1 MGAVAQRRIVSASLR
16 RTRPRRGHQCTR
28 YAHAGRRIS
37 RHSGASAV
45 IRAFDAFSLPLL
57 RWLDPEDAHRLAIQ
71 GLRLLPPIRPRPDD
85 AKLAM
90 RAFGLNFPNPIGM
103 AAGFDKS
110 AEVPDAL
117 LRLGFGFVEIGTVTP
132 KPQGGNPRPRLFR
145 LERDEAVINRMGFN
159 NDGAEVALR
168 RLAARAHHGGIVG
181 VNVGAN
187 KDSSDRVADYV
198 TLIETFAPVAS
209 YFTVNVS
216 SPNTPGLR
224 NLQQSAQLDDL
235 LAKVIDARE
244 RVRKNA
250 GDSPVLLKIAPDL
263 SLTDLD
269 DVVHIARSRRV
280 DGMIVA
286 NTTLARPSALREQ
299 SRAKEQGGL
308 SGRPLFRLSTRMV
321 AETYVRTEGAFPLI
335 GVGGIDSGGAAL
347 TKIRAGASL
356 IQLYSSLVYKGL
368 GLVDDIKN
376 DLASTL
382 LRTGRD
388 SLSEIVG
395 ADAAAITAE
404 DWPVV

>member
-1 MGAVAQRRIVSASLR
+1 
-16 RTRPRRGHQCTR
+16 
-28 YAHAGRRIS
+28 
-37 RHSGASAV
+37 V
-45 IRAFDAFSLPLL
+45 IRAFDTFSLPLL
-57 RWLDPEDAHRLAIQ
+57 RWFDPEDAHRMAVQ
-71 GLRLLPPIRPRPDD
+71 GLRLLPPMRPRPDD
-85 AKLAM
+85 AKLAV

-132 KPQGGNPRPRLFR
+132 RPQIGNPRPRLFR

-159 NDGAEVALR
+159 NDGAEAVLR

-187 KDSSDRVADYV
+187 KDSVDRVADYV
-198 TLIETFAPVAS
+198 KLIETFAPVAS

-224 NLQQSAQLDDL
+224 NLQQASALDDL

-244 RVRKNA
+244 RVRQNA
-250 GDSPVLLKIAPDL
+250 GDSPVLLKIAPDV
-263 SLTDLD
+263 SLTELD
-269 DVVHIARSRRV
+269 DIVHIARSRRV

-286 NTTLARPSALREQ
+286 NTTVARFSTLREQ
-299 SRAKEQGGL
+299 VHAREQGGL
-308 SGRPLFRLSTRMV
+308 SGRPLFRLATRMV
-321 AETYVRTEGAFPLI
+321 AETYVRAEGAFPLI
-335 GVGGIDSGGAAL
+335 GVGGIDTGGAAL

-356 IQLYSSLVYKGL
+356 VQLYSSLVYKGL
-368 GLVDDIKN
+368 GLVDAIKN

-395 ADAAAITAE
+395 ADAATITAE
-404 DWPVV
+404 DWPV

>member
-1 MGAVAQRRIVSASLR
+1 
-16 RTRPRRGHQCTR
+16 
-28 YAHAGRRIS
+28 
-37 RHSGASAV
+37 
-45 IRAFDAFSLPLL
+45 
-57 RWLDPEDAHRLAIQ
+57 
-71 GLRLLPPIRPRPDD
+71 
-85 AKLAM
+85 
-90 RAFGLNFPNPIGM
+90 LNFPNPIGM

-117 LRLGFGFVEIGTVTP
+117 LRLGFGFVEIGSVTP
-132 KPQGGNPRPRLFR
+132 KPQVGNPRPRLFR
-145 LERDEAVINRMGFN
+145 LERDEAVINRLGFN
-159 NDGAEVALR
+159 NDGAEAVLR
-168 RLAARAHHGGIVG
+168 RLAARAHQGGIVG

-187 KDSSDRVADYV
+187 KDSPDRVADYV
-198 TLIETFAPVAS
+198 KLIETFAPVAS
-209 YFTVNVS
+209 FFTVNVS

-244 RVRKNA
+244 RVRTNA

-263 SLTDLD
+263 SLAELD

-286 NTTLARPSALREQ
+286 NTTLARPSTLRETN
-299 SRAKEQGGL
+299 RAREQGGL

-321 AETYVRTEGAFPLI
+321 AETYVRAEGAFPLI

-356 IQLYSSLVYKGL
+356 IQLYSSLIYKGL
-368 GLVDDIKN
+368 GLVEDIKN

-395 ADAAAITAE
+395 ADAATITAE
-404 DWPVV
+404 DWPVQ

>member
-1 MGAVAQRRIVSASLR
+1 M
-16 RTRPRRGHQCTR
+16 
-28 YAHAGRRIS
+28 
-37 RHSGASAV
+37 

-57 RWLDPEDAHRLAIQ
+57 RWFDPEDAHRLAIQ
-71 GLRLLPPIRPRPDD
+71 GLRLLPPMRPRPDD
-85 AKLAM
+85 AKLAV

-110 AEVPDAL
+110 AEAPDAL

-132 KPQGGNPRPRLFR
+132 KPQVGNPRPRLFR

-159 NDGAEVALR
+159 NDGADAVLR
-168 RLAARAHHGGIVG
+168 RLAARAHLAGIVG

-187 KDSSDRVADYV
+187 KDSADRVADYV
-198 TLIETFAPVAS
+198 RLIETFAPVAS

-224 NLQQSAQLDDL
+224 NLQQAAALDDL

-244 RVRKNA
+244 RVRQNA

-263 SLTDLD
+263 SLAELD

-286 NTTLARPSALREQ
+286 NTTMLRPSTLP
-299 SRAKEQGGL
+299 
-308 SGRPLFRLSTRMV
+308 GRPLFRLSARMV
-321 AETYVRTEGAFPLI
+321 AETYVRAEGAFPLV

-356 IQLYSSLVYKGL
+356 IQLYSSLIYKGL

-376 DLASTL
+376 DLVSTL

-395 ADAAAITAE
+395 ADAATITAE
-404 DWPVV
+404 DWPV

>member
-1 MGAVAQRRIVSASLR
+1 
-16 RTRPRRGHQCTR
+16 
-28 YAHAGRRIS
+28 
-37 RHSGASAV
+37 V

-57 RWLDPEDAHRLAIQ
+57 RWFDPEDAHRLAIQ
-71 GLRLLPPIRPRPDD
+71 GLRLLPPMRPRPDD
-85 AKLAM
+85 AKLAV

-110 AEVPDAL
+110 AEAPDAL

-132 KPQGGNPRPRLFR
+132 KPQIGNPRPRLFR
-145 LERDEAVINRMGFN
+145 LERDEAVVNRMGFN
-159 NDGAEVALR
+159 NDGADAVLR
-168 RLAARAHHGGIVG
+168 RLAGRAHLGGIVG

-187 KDSSDRVADYV
+187 KDSADRVADYV
-198 TLIETFAPVAS
+198 KLIETFAPVAS

-224 NLQQSAQLDDL
+224 NLQQAAALDDL

-244 RVRKNA
+244 RVRQNA

-263 SLTDLD
+263 SLTELD

-286 NTTLARPSALREQ
+286 NTTVARPSTLREQ

-321 AETYVRTEGAFPLI
+321 AEAYVRAEGAFPLV
-335 GVGGIDSGGAAL
+335 GAGGIDSGGAAL

-356 IQLYSSLVYKGL
+356 IQLYSSLIYKGL
-368 GLVDDIKN
+368 GVVDDIKN

-395 ADAAAITAE
+395 ADAATITAE
-404 DWPVV
+404 DWPV

>member
-1 MGAVAQRRIVSASLR
+1 
-16 RTRPRRGHQCTR
+16 
-28 YAHAGRRIS
+28 
-37 RHSGASAV
+37 V

-57 RWLDPEDAHRLAIQ
+57 RWFDPEDAHRMAIQ
-71 GLRLLPPIRPRPDD
+71 GLRLLPPIRQRVDD
-85 AKLAM
+85 SKLAV

-110 AEVPDAL
+110 AEAPDAL
-117 LRLGFGFVEIGTVTP
+117 LRLGFGFVEIGSVTP
-132 KPQGGNPRPRLFR
+132 KPQVGNPRPRLFR

-159 NDGAEVALR
+159 NDGAEVVLR

-187 KDSSDRVADYV
+187 KDSPDRVADYV
-198 TLIETFAPVAS
+198 KLIETFAPVAS

-224 NLQQSAQLDDL
+224 NLQQSAQLDEL

-244 RVRKNA
+244 RVRTNA

-263 SLTDLD
+263 SLAELD

-286 NTTLARPSALREQ
+286 NTTLARPSTLRETN
-299 SRAKEQGGL
+299 RAREQGGL

-321 AETYVRTEGAFPLI
+321 AETYVRAEGAFPLI

-356 IQLYSSLVYKGL
+356 IQLYSSLIYKGL
-368 GLVDDIKN
+368 GLVEDIKN
-376 DLASTL
+376 DLSSTL
-382 LRTGRD
+382 LRTGRH

-395 ADAAAITAE
+395 ADAATITAE
-404 DWPVV
+404 DWPV

>member
-1 MGAVAQRRIVSASLR
+1 
-16 RTRPRRGHQCTR
+16 
-28 YAHAGRRIS
+28 
-37 RHSGASAV
+37 V

-57 RWLDPEDAHRLAIQ
+57 RWFDPEDAHRMAIQ
-71 GLRLLPPIRPRPDD
+71 GLRLLPPTRARADD
-85 AKLAM
+85 TKLAV

-110 AEVPDAL
+110 AEAPDAL
-117 LRLGFGFVEIGTVTP
+117 LRLGFGFVEVGSVTP
-132 KPQGGNPRPRLFR
+132 KPQAGNPRPRLFR
-145 LERDEAVINRMGFN
+145 MERDEAVINRMGFN
-159 NDGAEVALR
+159 NDGAETVLR
-168 RLAARAHHGGIVG
+168 RLASRAHLGGIVG

-187 KDSSDRVADYV
+187 KDSADRVADYV
-198 TLIETFAPVAS
+198 KLIETFAPVAS

-224 NLQQSAQLDDL
+224 NLQQSAALDDL

-244 RVRKNA
+244 RVRKSA

-263 SLTDLD
+263 SLTELD
-269 DVVHIARSRRV
+269 DVVHVARSRRV

-286 NTTLARPSALREQ
+286 NTTLARPSSLRETN
-299 SRAKEQGGL
+299 RAREQGGL

-321 AETYVRTEGAFPLI
+321 AETYVRAEGAFPLI

-356 IQLYSSLVYKGL
+356 IQLYSSLIYKGL
-368 GLVDDIKN
+368 GLVENIKN
-376 DLASTL
+376 DLSSTL

-395 ADAAAITAE
+395 ADAATITAE
-404 DWPVV
+404 DWPVR

>member
-1 MGAVAQRRIVSASLR
+1 
-16 RTRPRRGHQCTR
+16 
-28 YAHAGRRIS
+28 
-37 RHSGASAV
+37 V

-57 RWLDPEDAHRLAIQ
+57 RWFDPEDAHRMAIQ
-71 GLRLLPPIRPRPDD
+71 GLRLLPPTRPRVDD
-85 AKLAM
+85 AKLAV

-110 AEVPDAL
+110 AEAPDAL

-132 KPQGGNPRPRLFR
+132 KPQTGNPRPRLFR

-159 NDGAEVALR
+159 NDGAEAVLR
-168 RLAARAHHGGIVG
+168 RLAARAHLGGIVG

-187 KDSSDRVADYV
+187 KDAADRVADYV
-198 TLIETFAPVAS
+198 RLIETFAPVAS

-224 NLQQSAQLDDL
+224 NLQQAAALDDL

-244 RVRKNA
+244 RVRQNA

-263 SLTDLD
+263 SLAELD

-280 DGMIVA
+280 DGMIVS
-286 NTTLARPSALREQ
+286 NTTVGRPPSLREQ
-299 SRAKEQGGL
+299 ARAGEQGGL

-321 AETYVRTEGAFPLI
+321 AETYVRAEGAFPLV

-356 IQLYSSLVYKGL
+356 IQLYSSLIYKGL
-368 GLVDDIKN
+368 GLVDAIKN

-395 ADAAAITAE
+395 ADAATITAE
-404 DWPVV
+404 DWPVS

>member
-1 MGAVAQRRIVSASLR
+1 M
-16 RTRPRRGHQCTR
+16 
-28 YAHAGRRIS
+28 
-37 RHSGASAV
+37 
-45 IRAFDAFSLPLL
+45 IRAFDALSLPLL
-57 RWLDPEDAHRLAIQ
+57 RWFDPEDAHRMAIQ
-71 GLRLLPPIRPRPDD
+71 GLRLLPPMKPRTDD
-85 AKLAM
+85 SKLAV

-110 AEVPDAL
+110 AEAPDAL
-117 LRLGFGFVEIGTVTP
+117 LRLGFGFVEIGSVTP
-132 KPQGGNPRPRLFR
+132 KPQTGNPRPRLFR
-145 LERDEAVINRMGFN
+145 LERDEAIINRMGFN
-159 NDGAEVALR
+159 NDGAEIVLR
-168 RLAARAHHGGIVG
+168 RLAARANMSGIVG

-198 TLIETFAPVAS
+198 KLIETFAPVAS

-224 NLQQSAQLDDL
+224 NLQQSAALDDL

-250 GDSPVLLKIAPDL
+250 GDSPVLLKVAPDL
-263 SLTDLD
+263 TLAELD

-286 NTTLARPSALREQ
+286 NTTLARPSSLRETN
-299 SRAKEQGGL
+299 RAREQGGL

-321 AETYVRTEGAFPLI
+321 AETYVRAEGAFPLI

-368 GLVDDIKN
+368 GLVEDIKN
-376 DLASTL
+376 DLTSTL

-395 ADAAAITAE
+395 ADAATITAE
-404 DWPVV
+404 DWPVK

>member
-1 MGAVAQRRIVSASLR
+1 M
-16 RTRPRRGHQCTR
+16 
-28 YAHAGRRIS
+28 
-37 RHSGASAV
+37 

-57 RWLDPEDAHRLAIQ
+57 RWFDPEDAHRMAIQ
-71 GLRLLPPIRPRPDD
+71 GLRLLPPMRPRPEDS
-85 AKLAM
+85 KLAV

-110 AEVPDAL
+110 AEAPDAL
-117 LRLGFGFVEIGTVTP
+117 LRLGFGFVEIGSVTP
-132 KPQGGNPRPRLFR
+132 KPQAGTPRPRLFR

-159 NDGAEVALR
+159 NDGAEAVLR
-168 RLAARAHHGGIVG
+168 RLASRAHLGGIVG

-187 KDSSDRVADYV
+187 KDSADRIADYV
-198 TLIETFAPVAS
+198 KLIETFAPVAS

-224 NLQQSAQLDDL
+224 NLQQSAALDEL
-235 LAKVIDARE
+235 LARVIDARE

-263 SLTDLD
+263 SLSELD
-269 DVVHIARSRRV
+269 DVVHVARSRRV

-286 NTTLARPSALREQ
+286 NTTLARPSTLRETN
-299 SRAKEQGGL
+299 RAREQGGL

-321 AETYVRTEGAFPLI
+321 AETYVRAEGAKPLI

-356 IQLYSSLVYKGL
+356 IQLYSSLIYKGL
-368 GLVDDIKN
+368 GLVEDIKN
-376 DLASTL
+376 DLSSTL

-395 ADAAAITAE
+395 ADAATITAE
-404 DWPVV
+404 DWPVK

>member
-1 MGAVAQRRIVSASLR
+1 M
-16 RTRPRRGHQCTR
+16 
-28 YAHAGRRIS
+28 
-37 RHSGASAV
+37 

-57 RWLDPEDAHRLAIQ
+57 RWFDPEDAHRMAIQ
-71 GLRLLPPIRPRPDD
+71 GLRLLPPVKPRVDD
-85 AKLAM
+85 HKLAV

-159 NDGAEVALR
+159 NDGAEAALR

-198 TLIETFAPVAS
+198 KLIETFAPVAS

-224 NLQQSAQLDDL
+224 NLQQSAALDDL

-244 RVRKNA
+244 RVRRNA

-263 SLTDLD
+263 SLTELD

-299 SRAKEQGGL
+299 ARAKEQGGL
-308 SGRPLFRLSTRMV
+308 SGRPLLRLSTRMV

-376 DLASTL
+376 DLTSTL

-395 ADAAAITAE
+395 ADAATITAE
-404 DWPVV
+404 DWPVK

>member
-1 MGAVAQRRIVSASLR
+1 M
-16 RTRPRRGHQCTR
+16 
-28 YAHAGRRIS
+28 
-37 RHSGASAV
+37 
-45 IRAFDAFSLPLL
+45 IRAFDALSLPVL

-71 GLRLLPPIRPRPDD
+71 GLRFLPPGKPQADD
-85 AKLAM
+85 PKLAV

-117 LRLGFGFVEIGTVTP
+117 LRLGFGFVEIGSVTP
-132 KPQGGNPRPRLFR
+132 KPQSGNPRPRLFR

-159 NDGAEVALR
+159 NDGAETALR
-168 RLAARAHHGGIVG
+168 RLAARAQHGGIVG

-187 KDSSDRVADYV
+187 KDSPDRVNDYV
-198 TLIETFAPVAS
+198 KLIETFAPVAS

-224 NLQQSAQLDDL
+224 NLQEGALLDDL
-235 LAKVIDARE
+235 LARVIDARQ
-244 RVRKNA
+244 RVRESA
-250 GDSPVLLKIAPDL
+250 GDTPVLLKIAPDL
-263 SLTDLD
+263 SLAQLD
-269 DVVHIARSRRV
+269 DVVQVARSRRV
-280 DGMIVA
+280 DGMIVS
-286 NTTLARPSALREQ
+286 NTTIARPSTLREEM
-299 SRAKEQGGL
+299 RAKEQGGL

-321 AETYVRTEGAFPLI
+321 AETYVRVEGAFPLI
-335 GVGGIDSGGAAL
+335 GVGGVDSGGAAL

-368 GLVDDIKN
+368 GLVDEIKR
-376 DLASTL
+376 DLTSTL

-395 ADAAAITAE
+395 SDAATLTAE
-404 DWPVV
+404 AWPGM

>member
-1 MGAVAQRRIVSASLR
+1 
-16 RTRPRRGHQCTR
+16 
-28 YAHAGRRIS
+28 
-37 RHSGASAV
+37 V

-57 RWLDPEDAHRLAIQ
+57 RWFDPEDAHRLALR
-71 GLRLLPPIRPRPDD
+71 GLKLLPPARPRADD
-85 AKLAM
+85 QKLSV

-103 AAGFDKS
+103 AAGFDKNG
-110 AEVPDAL
+110 EVADAL
-117 LRLGFGFVEIGTVTP
+117 LRLGFGFVEVGTVTP
-132 KPQGGNPRPRLFR
+132 RPQGGNPRPRLFR
-145 LERDEAVINRMGFN
+145 LERDEAVINRFGFN
-159 NDGAEVALR
+159 SDGAETVLR
-168 RLAARAHHGGIVG
+168 RLAARAHLGGIVG

-187 KDSSDRVADYV
+187 KDSTDRAADYV
-198 TLIETFAPVAS
+198 QLIETFAPVAS

-224 NLQQSAQLDDL
+224 NLQEASALDDL
-235 LAKVIDARE
+235 LARVIDARE

-263 SLTDLD
+263 SLAELD

-280 DGMIVA
+280 DGMIVS
-286 NTTLARPSALREQ
+286 NTTLGRPSALREQ
-299 SRAKEQGGL
+299 GRAKEAGGL

-321 AETYVRTEGAFPLI
+321 AETYVRAEGAFPLV
-335 GVGGIDSGGAAL
+335 GVGGIDSGGGAL

-368 GLVDDIKN
+368 GLVEEIKS
-376 DLASTL
+376 DLSSTL

-404 DWPVV
+404 DWPVS

>member
-1 MGAVAQRRIVSASLR
+1 
-16 RTRPRRGHQCTR
+16 
-28 YAHAGRRIS
+28 
-37 RHSGASAV
+37 
-45 IRAFDAFSLPLL
+45 
-57 RWLDPEDAHRLAIQ
+57 
-71 GLRLLPPIRPRPDD
+71 
-85 AKLAM
+85 
-90 RAFGLNFPNPIGM
+90 
-103 AAGFDKS
+103 
-110 AEVPDAL
+110 
-117 LRLGFGFVEIGTVTP
+117 
-132 KPQGGNPRPRLFR
+132 
-145 LERDEAVINRMGFN
+145 
-159 NDGAEVALR
+159 
-168 RLAARAHHGGIVG
+168 
-181 VNVGAN
+181 
-187 KDSSDRVADYV
+187 
-198 TLIETFAPVAS
+198 
-209 YFTVNVS
+209 
-216 SPNTPGLR
+216 
-224 NLQQSAQLDDL
+224 
-235 LAKVIDARE
+235 
-244 RVRKNA
+244 
-250 GDSPVLLKIAPDL
+250 VLLKIAPDL
-263 SLTDLD
+263 SLTELD

-299 SRAKEQGGL
+299 ARAREQGGL

-395 ADAAAITAE
+395 ADAATITAE

>member
-1 MGAVAQRRIVSASLR
+1 
-16 RTRPRRGHQCTR
+16 
-28 YAHAGRRIS
+28 
-37 RHSGASAV
+37 V

-57 RWLDPEDAHRLAIQ
+57 RWFDPEDAHRMAIH
-71 GLRLLPPIRPRPDD
+71 GLRLLPPVKPRTDD
-85 AKLAM
+85 SKLAV

-198 TLIETFAPVAS
+198 KLIETFAPVAS

-224 NLQQSAQLDDL
+224 NLQQSAALDDL

-244 RVRKNA
+244 RVRRNA

-263 SLTDLD
+263 SLTELD

-286 NTTLARPSALREQ
+286 NTTLARPSTLREQ
-299 SRAKEQGGL
+299 ARAKEQGGL
-308 SGRPLFRLSTRMV
+308 SGRPLLRLSTRMV

-395 ADAAAITAE
+395 ADAATITAE

>member
-1 MGAVAQRRIVSASLR
+1 
-16 RTRPRRGHQCTR
+16 
-28 YAHAGRRIS
+28 
-37 RHSGASAV
+37 V
-45 IRAFDAFSLPLL
+45 IRAFDALSLPLL
-57 RWLDPEDAHRLAIQ
+57 RWFDPEDAHRLAIQ
-71 GLRLLPPIRPRPDD
+71 GLRLLPPIRLRPDD
-85 AKLAM
+85 PKLAV

-110 AEVPDAL
+110 AEVSDPL

-132 KPQGGNPRPRLFR
+132 QPQAGNPRPRLFR

-159 NDGAEVALR
+159 NDGAEAVLR
-168 RLAARAHHGGIVG
+168 RLAGRAHHGGIVG

-187 KDSSDRVADYV
+187 NDSADRVADYV
-198 TLIETFAPVAS
+198 KLIEIFAPVAS

-224 NLQQSAQLDDL
+224 DLQQAAALDDL

-263 SLTDLD
+263 SLTELD
-269 DVVHIARSRRV
+269 DVVHVARSRRI
-280 DGMIVA
+280 DGMIVG
-286 NTTLARPSALREQ
+286 NTTTGRLSTLREQ
-299 SRAKEQGGL
+299 SRAREQGGL

-321 AETYVRTEGAFPLI
+321 AETYVRAEGAFPLI
-335 GVGGIDSGGAAL
+335 GVGGIDTGGAAL

-356 IQLYSSLVYKGL
+356 IQLYSSLIYKGI

-395 ADAAAITAE
+395 ADAATITAE
-404 DWPVV
+404 DWPG

>member
-1 MGAVAQRRIVSASLR
+1 
-16 RTRPRRGHQCTR
+16 
-28 YAHAGRRIS
+28 
-37 RHSGASAV
+37 V
-45 IRAFDAFSLPLL
+45 IRTFDMLSLPLL
-57 RWLDPEDAHRLAIQ
+57 RWLDPEDAHRMAIQ
-71 GLRLLPPIRPRPDD
+71 GLRFLPPIRPRPDD
-85 AKLAM
+85 AKLAV
-90 RAFGLNFPNPIGM
+90 RAFGLNFSNPIGM
-103 AAGFDKS
+103 AAGFDKN

-117 LRLGFGFVEIGTVTP
+117 LRLGFGFVEIGSVTP
-132 KPQGGNPRPRLFR
+132 KPQSGNPRPRLFR
-145 LERDEAVINRMGFN
+145 LERDEAVVNRMGFN
-159 NDGAEVALR
+159 NDGADTVLR
-168 RLAARAHHGGIVG
+168 RLAGRAHLPGIVG

-187 KDSSDRVADYV
+187 KDSPDRVADYV
-198 TLIETFAPVAS
+198 SLIETFAPVAS

-224 NLQQSAQLDDL
+224 NLQQASALDDL

-244 RVRKNA
+244 RVRENA

-263 SLTDLD
+263 TLGELD

-286 NTTLARPSALREQ
+286 NTTLARPSSLREQ
-299 SRAKEQGGL
+299 NRAKEQGGL

-321 AETYVRTEGAFPLI
+321 AETYVRVEGAFPLI
-335 GVGGIDSGGAAL
+335 GVGGVDSGGAAL

-368 GLVDDIKN
+368 GLVENIKA
-376 DLASTL
+376 DLVSTM

-388 SLSEIVG
+388 SLAEIVG

-404 DWPVV
+404 DWPV

>member
-1 MGAVAQRRIVSASLR
+1 
-16 RTRPRRGHQCTR
+16 
-28 YAHAGRRIS
+28 
-37 RHSGASAV
+37 V
-45 IRAFDAFSLPLL
+45 IRAFDTLSLPLL

-71 GLRLLPPIRPRPDD
+71 GLRLLPPLRTRLDN
-85 AKLAM
+85 AKLAV

-103 AAGFDKS
+103 SAGFDKN

-132 KPQGGNPRPRLFR
+132 KPQSGNPRPRLFR
-145 LERDEAVINRMGFN
+145 LERDEAVINRLGFN
-159 NDGAEVALR
+159 NDGAEPVLR
-168 RLAARAHHGGIVG
+168 RLASRANLGGIIG

-187 KDSSDRVADYV
+187 KDSPDRVADYV
-198 TLIETFAPVAS
+198 RLIETFAPVAS

-224 NLQQSAQLDDL
+224 NMQQAHILDDL

-244 RVRKNA
+244 RVRAKA

-263 SLTDLD
+263 SLAELD
-269 DVVHIARSRRV
+269 EVVHVARSRRV

-286 NTTLARPSALREQ
+286 NTTVGRPSSLRETA
-299 SRAKEQGGL
+299 RAKEQGGL

-321 AETYVRTEGAFPLI
+321 AETYVRAEGAFPLV

-356 IQLYSSLVYKGL
+356 IQLYSSLIYKGL
-368 GLVDDIKN
+368 GLVEDIKN
-376 DLASTL
+376 DLTSTL

-388 SLSEIVG
+388 QLSEIVG
-395 ADAAAITAE
+395 ADAATITAE
-404 DWPVV
+404 DWPVH

>member
-1 MGAVAQRRIVSASLR
+1 
-16 RTRPRRGHQCTR
+16 
-28 YAHAGRRIS
+28 
-37 RHSGASAV
+37 V

-57 RWLDPEDAHRLAIQ
+57 RWFDPEDAHRMAIH
-71 GLRLLPPIRPRPDD
+71 GLRLMPPMKPRTDD
-85 AKLAM
+85 SKLAV

-110 AEVPDAL
+110 AEAPDAL

-132 KPQGGNPRPRLFR
+132 KPQVGNPRPRLFR

-159 NDGAEVALR
+159 NDGAEAVLR
-168 RLAARAHHGGIVG
+168 RLAARANLGGIVG

-187 KDSSDRVADYV
+187 KDSADRVADYV

-224 NLQQSAQLDDL
+224 NLQQSAALDNL

-263 SLTDLD
+263 SLAELD

-286 NTTLARPSALREQ
+286 NTTLARPSTLRE
-299 SRAKEQGGL
+299 SNRAKEQGGL

-321 AETYVRTEGAFPLI
+321 AETYVRAEGAFPLI

-368 GLVDDIKN
+368 GLVEDIKN

-395 ADAAAITAE
+395 ADAATITAE
-404 DWPVV
+404 DWPVK